1 MHYAVKC
8 SHFVCQVCMIF
19 LDLSRLKP
27 CDMIN
32 IYLILKV
39 LVEHWV
45 QSFSKHFG
53 LIGFEL
59 VGTDVNFYIGVR
71 CS

>member
-1 MHYAVKC
+1 
-8 SHFVCQVCMIF
+8 MI
-19 LDLSRLKP
+19 
-27 CDMIN
+27 I

-59 VGTDVNFYIGVR
+59 VGTNVNFYIGVR